1 MLIVIVA
8 AGPDKGRIYELDGSV
23 PVVVGREG
31 AEIRLNDTKVSRRH
45 ARLWCEGGRWYA
57 QDFNSRSGTHRN
69 EAAIEGKHPLND
81 GDRLRVGG
89 TLLVVT
95 RRLSDT
101 EPHPDAASAPP
112 RDAFPTPAG
121 VPTTGRTRH
130 AAWVAGA
137 AAATVLIGLNLASLL
152 TQQRAARD
160 LDAGL
165 DQTRN
170 VVDQTRNVVDQTRTA
185 VATGVTELRGLVA
198 DTPEVRDA
206 IERLAEDTG
215 RRLDVATA
223 ALERQAAGDAALA
236 SAVDGVRVLQQQ
248 GGADAAQLADA
259 VTGVGQRLDAL
270 NVLDDLEGLND
281 AARLAADLTAQIT
294 SLRTA
299 LADPDVRTAGL
310 ASIERRLDALAAQVD
325 AAAPA
330 GGLESV
336 ASALEELRRDG
347 TANTAALSASLAPR
361 LDALAQR
368 LDAAPGGNAIALR
381 VDEGLARLAADLGAL
396 KDRPDAGLIR
406 EQLAA
411 VLDERA
417 ADPAATNDPLLGQ
430 VLAELQTLRDDNRR
444 LDTRLAALRS
454 APFENRAMLDEAL
467 ATLGRQDRATQDA
480 VARQLDQAMAELR
493 GKSITDADQLR
504 RMINREVVAA
514 VAQNLRQG
522 PPQNTTASAR
532 RRGEPR
538 DRDDERLTRTEAA
551 YRLAFESGRK
561 VAIGSGAIDPATG
574 ATTAGRTLD
583 PDKAKAR
590 GLANWRDW
598 YLMDDLAAR
607 KQARDAAEAVARRDR
622 SRGTGVLQ
630 LPGQDDVNV
639 SARSAE

>member
-81 GDRLRVGG
+81 GDRLQVGG

-95 RRLSDT
+95 RKLSDT
-101 EPHPDAASAPP
+101 AAHPDAASAADP
-112 RDAFPTPAG
+112 RIAPAG
-121 VPTTGRTRH
+121 APTAGRTRH

-137 AAATVLIGLNLASLL
+137 AAATVLVGLNLASLL

-165 DQTRN
+165 N
-170 VVDQTRNVVDQTRTA
+170 QTRTA
-185 VATGVTELRGLVA
+185 VTTGVTELRGFVA

-206 IERLAEDTG
+206 IERLAGDTG

-223 ALERQAAGDAALA
+223 ALERQAAGDTALA
-236 SAVDGVRVLQQQ
+236 SAVDGVRVLQQRR
-248 GGADAAQLADA
+248 GEDVSQLADA
-259 VTGVGQRLDAL
+259 VTDVGERLNTL
-270 NVLDDLEGLND
+270 SGLEGLHE
-281 AARLAADLTAQIT
+281 AARLATDLTAQIT

-299 LADPDVRTAGL
+299 LADPDVRTTGL

-336 ASALEELRRDG
+336 ALALEELRRDG
-347 TANTAALSASLAPR
+347 SANTAALSASLAPR

-368 LDAAPGGNAIALR
+368 LDATPGGNAIALR
-381 VDEGLARLAADLGAL
+381 VDEGLARLAAELGA
-396 KDRPDAGLIR
+396 RPDAGLIR
-406 EQLAA
+406 EQLSA

-417 ADPAATNDPLLGQ
+417 AATDDPILGQ
-430 VLAELQTLRDDNRR
+430 VLAELQTLRQDNRR
-444 LDTRLAALRS
+444 IDARLADLRE

-480 VARQLDQAMAELR
+480 VAERLDQAMAELR

-504 RMINREVVAA
+504 RLINREVVAA

-522 PPQNTTASAR
+522 PPQNATASAR
-532 RRGEPR
+532 RRGEIR
-538 DRDDERLTRTEAA
+538 GGDDRLTRTEAA

-561 VAIGSGAIDPATG
+561 VAIGAGAIDPATG

-583 PDKAKAR
+583 PADAKAR

-607 KQARDAAEAVARRDR
+607 KQARAAAEAVARRDR

-630 LPGQDDVNV
+630 LPGQNDVNV